1 MTGPSKKARGTL
13 ALVGGGEFS
22 PACAEL
28 HRELL
33 DAADTD
39 TVHVL
44 PTAAAFENP
53 QAAVDAAIEHF
64 AALGAKV
71 TPVMALTRR
80 DAENDSVVKAVKG
93 AKFVYLTDGSPL
105 HLRSVLK
112 DSSLFA
118 VLAASYRNG
127 GVFAAS
133 GAGAALV
140 VDPMVDPRGGAY
152 TVGLGLA
159 ENLAVFAYHGSAAD
173 HMRMRSIE
181 LLPDG
186 ATLAGLDEHTA
197 LVRSGEGEWRVV
209 GPGSVTLYRTGS
221 QPESHH
227 DSAITT
233 LMM

>member
-1 MTGPSKKARGTL
+1 MTGPTKKSRGTL

-22 PACAEL
+22 AACADL
-28 HRELL
+28 HRSLL
-33 DAADTD
+33 QAAGTD
-39 TVHVL
+39 TVHVI

-53 QAAVDAAIEHF
+53 QSVIDTAVAHF
-64 AALGAKV
+64 ESIGAEV
-71 TPVMALTRR
+71 VPVMALTRR
-80 DAENDSVVKAVKG
+80 DAEDDRVVKAAKS
-93 AKFVYLTDGSPL
+93 AKFAYLTDGSPL
-105 HLRSVLK
+105 HLRGVMK

-152 TVGLGLA
+152 TVGLGLVDG
-159 ENLAVFAYHGSAAD
+159 LAVFPYHGSAAD

-181 LLPDG
+181 LLPDS

-197 LVRSGEGEWRVV
+197 LVRDGDGAWRVV
-209 GPGSVTLYRTGS
+209 GPGSVTLYRGGAE
-221 QPESHH
+221 PESHH
-227 DSAITT
+227 DSVITT
-233 LMM
+233 LTM

>member
-1 MTGPSKKARGTL
+1 VTKKSRGTL

-22 PACAEL
+22 AACIDL
-28 HRELL
+28 HRSLL
-33 DAADTD
+33 QAAGTD
-39 TVHVL
+39 TVHVI

-53 QAAVDAAIEHF
+53 QSVVDAAVAHF
-64 AALGAKV
+64 ESIGAEV
-71 TPVMALTRR
+71 VPVMALTRR
-80 DAENDSVVKAVKG
+80 DAEDDRVVKAVKG
-93 AKFVYLTDGSPL
+93 ARCVYLTDGSPL
-105 HLRSVLK
+105 HLRGVLK

-118 VLAASYRNG
+118 VMAASYRNG

-152 TVGLGLA
+152 TVGLGLVDG
-159 ENLAVFAYHGSAAD
+159 LAVFPYHGSAAD

-181 LLPDG
+181 LLPDS

-197 LVRSGEGEWRVV
+197 LVRDSDGGWRVV
-209 GPGSVTLYRTGS
+209 GPGSVTLYRTGAA
-221 QPESHH
+221 PESHH

-233 LMM
+233 LTM